1 MVCQCMDILSLDIK
15 ERINMLRQD
24 YKTRVKEVKDAIA
37 ILEAQG
43 KEKFS
48 AEINSFVKIRI
59 NVLLSNSTVIPGLRV
74 YGNYVLPFRFC
85 KASSKSFL

>member
-1 MVCQCMDILSLDIK
+1 
-15 ERINMLRQD
+15 MLRQD

-48 AEINSFVKIRI
+48 TEIKSLKIKLLNIEQSEDFNRAESFIKENKAVIAI
-59 NVLLSNSTVIPGLRV
+59 ACVGFIIGVLAGLSL
-74 YGNYVLPFRFC
+74 
-85 KASSKSFL
+85 

>member
-1 MVCQCMDILSLDIK
+1 
-15 ERINMLRQD
+15 MLRQD

-48 AEINSFVKIRI
+48 TEIESLKIKLLDIKQSEDFDKAENFINENRDIIAIGCIGFII
-59 NVLLSNSTVIPGLRV
+59 GVLAGLSLW
-74 YGNYVLPFRFC
+74 LMF
-85 KASSKSFL
+85 

>member
-1 MVCQCMDILSLDIK
+1 
-15 ERINMLRQD
+15 MLRQD

-48 AEINSFVKIRI
+48 TEIQSLKIKLDNIKKSEDFNKAENFINENRDIIAIGCIGFII
-59 NVLLSNSTVIPGLRV
+59 GVLAGLSL
-74 YGNYVLPFRFC
+74 
-85 KASSKSFL
+85 

>member
-1 MVCQCMDILSLDIK
+1 
-15 ERINMLRQD
+15 MLRQD

-48 AEINSFVKIRI
+48 AEINSLKIK
-59 NVLLSNSTVIPGLRV
+59 LSNIKQSEDFNKAESFIKENKAVIAIACVGFIIGVLAGLS
-74 YGNYVLPFRFC
+74 L
-85 KASSKSFL
+85 

>member
-1 MVCQCMDILSLDIK
+1 
-15 ERINMLRQD
+15 MLRQD

-48 AEINSFVKIRI
+48 TEIKSLKIKLLNIEQSEDFDRAENFVSENKAVIAI
-59 NVLLSNSTVIPGLRV
+59 ACVGFIIGVLAGLSL
-74 YGNYVLPFRFC
+74 
-85 KASSKSFL
+85 